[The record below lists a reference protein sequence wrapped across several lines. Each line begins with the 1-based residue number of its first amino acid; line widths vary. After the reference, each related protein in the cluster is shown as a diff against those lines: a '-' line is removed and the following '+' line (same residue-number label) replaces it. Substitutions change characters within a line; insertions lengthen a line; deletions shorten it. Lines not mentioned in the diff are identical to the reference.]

1 MRGKRKSYGFYG
13 EADGAQ
19 RRCGELDPG
28 GDAYN
33 CIINGNYAAAYF
45 TLARLRVIIGIGA
58 LVIAHLKRMGAP
70 AEPAAPKR
78 PRTRNAGLTEYEMKI
93 PAGSHVRSG
102 GDFHFVFGQSRIAR
116 PRAFGCGGLCGR
128 AHPFQMC
135 DDERANA
142 NDDAQPRQREIR
154 RGIIAVDDAV
164 IRVAAGIQFAA
175 ASLSPVSFSI
185 KSIAFALSS
194 HRN

>member
-58 LVIAHLKRMGAP
+58 LVIAHLKQMGAP

-102 GDFHFVFGQSRIAR
+102 GVIFCSVQVVADVI
-116 PRAFGCGGLCGR
+116 
-128 AHPFQMC
+128 
-135 DDERANA
+135 
-142 NDDAQPRQREIR
+142 
-154 RGIIAVDDAV
+154 VDDALLHFLNV
-164 IRVAAGIQFAA
+164 VQQHARRAG
-175 ASLSPVSFSI
+175 L
-185 KSIAFALSS
+185 IAPLNGVDEGKVPALDAVVDQRQ
-194 HRN
+194 HLAGDD

>member
-102 GDFHFVFGQSRIAR
+102 GVIFCSVQVVADVI
-116 PRAFGCGGLCGR
+116 
-128 AHPFQMC
+128 
-135 DDERANA
+135 
-142 NDDAQPRQREIR
+142 
-154 RGIIAVDDAV
+154 VDDALLHFLKC
-164 IRVAAGIQFAA
+164 GAA
-175 ASLSPVSFSI
+175 ARAPRRPYR
-185 KSIAFALSS
+185 AAQ
-194 HRN
+194 RRR

>member
-93 PAGSHVRSG
+93 PAGAGRRKSFDLVMPEITLSIVKTTVTIVPDTIISSG
-102 GDFHFVFGQSRIAR
+102 IS
-116 PRAFGCGGLCGR
+116 
-128 AHPFQMC
+128 
-135 DDERANA
+135 
-142 NDDAQPRQREIR
+142 
-154 RGIIAVDDAV
+154 
-164 IRVAAGIQFAA
+164 
-175 ASLSPVSFSI
+175 
-185 KSIAFALSS
+185 
-194 HRN
+194 